1 MPQFGRYF
9 AFLER
14 VVLVRVSALADH
26 DTWPRQ
32 KALVIARPKE
42 PSDPRAPGSPILV
55 VHHTFHVSTPDA
67 LRDSLA
73 AAEKLEVDINAP
85 LLIEQRRIELT
96 HHDMEVTKK
105 GFVGTLLTQVC
116 NFFICILFPASLCY
130 CVIS

>member
-1 MPQFGRYF
+1 M
-9 AFLER
+9 
-14 VVLVRVSALADH
+14 LVRISALAEH
-26 DTWPRQ
+26 DPWPRQ
-32 KALVIARPKE
+32 KALVMARSKE
-42 PSDPRAPGSPILV
+42 PSDPRAAGSPILV

-96 HHDMEVTKK
+96 YRDIELLKK

-116 NFFICILFPASLCY
+116 KNPTLCFFFE
-130 CVIS
+130 